1 MEEKSLKGI
10 KGTKIRRQYFNYPI
24 IILCSI
30 MLAVPYCIFVFSRL
44 VGKSDTYDFPS
55 TLWTSV
61 LVCFGFSLPLILLRA
76 LNKRFFGRIICVLT
90 EEGIYYPKGMVRWET
105 IENLE
110 YALDAKPRYKSDITK
125 AYRAIIHTRGGKHVV
140 LTSAPFRLIFK
151 AKKYNKK
158 LSIKISGAT
167 SPLYSILILTAIIAA
182 IPLYI
187 VLLTKSQAPTPSPA
201 KLITIAALGLTLG
214 ILRNH
219 LFDVYSVHYRFW
231 RKILPK
237 KILSKLLLGFYYPSF
252 FIVLLILFYFPNWV
266 VVSLIG
272 IYMGIVQPP
281 VPSRHGN
288 HLRNFPSYDRLCEIY
303 IDKADFW
310 EKQIE
315 KQKSANRRGEK

>member
-24 IILCSI
+24 IILYSI
-30 MLAVPYCIFVFSRL
+30 MLAVPYFIFVISRL
-44 VGKSDTYDFPS
+44 IGKSDAYDFSS

-61 LVCFGFSLPLILLRA
+61 LVCFCFSLPFLLLRE

-90 EEGIYYPKGMVRWET
+90 KEGIYYPKGMVRWET
-105 IENLE
+105 IENME
-110 YALDAKPRYKSDITK
+110 YALDAKPRYKSDITR

-140 LTSAPFRLIFK
+140 LTSSPFRLIFK

-158 LSIKISGAT
+158 LCIKISGAT
-167 SPLYSILILTAIIAA
+167 SPLYTILILTAIFAA
-182 IPLYI
+182 VPLYV
-187 VLLTKSQAPTPSPA
+187 VLLAKAPGPAPSLA
-201 KLITIAALGLTLG
+201 KLITIAALYLGLG
-214 ILRNH
+214 ILRHH
-219 LFDVYSVHYRFW
+219 LFGIYSVHYRFW
-231 RKILPK
+231 RRILPK
-237 KILSKLLLGFYYPSF
+237 KILSKLLLGFYYSSF
-252 FIVLLILFYFPNWV
+252 FIVLLILVYFPNWV

-288 HLRNFPSYDRLCEIY
+288 KHLNLPSYDRLCEIY
-303 IDKADFW
+303 IDKAYFW

-315 KQKSANRRGEK
+315 KRKNHK